1 MAYAS
6 LLIENVF
13 EVTGFKVFNGS
24 NGLFVKPPQHKGR
37 NKDGEEEWFDD
48 VRFIGETSKEVR
60 DEVYQNIISAYNTKV
75 RNSSQ
80 STSANIQSNISSNS
94 TTNSS
99 NQSNKT
105 RTPLW

>member
-1 MAYAS
+1 
-6 LLIENVF
+6 LIDGVF

-37 NKDGEEEWFDD
+37 NKEGEEEWFDD
-48 VRFIGETSKEVR
+48 VRFVGDTSKEIR
-60 DEVYQNIISAYNTKV
+60 MEVYQSVIDAYNTKV

-80 STSANIQSNISSNS
+80 TTSANIQSNIGSNNANNN
-94 TTNSS
+94 TNQP
-99 NQSNKT
+99 NQNKT